1 MKNKMFV
8 RLLAALYA
16 LAFVAGV
23 GLLGFRVWSS
33 KGCTEQNLAVKD
45 AQWNS
50 IIDNHPV
57 AWAGYDAESLVTT
70 DSDPYLVWQVDSK
83 VRSLRVQIRSSQP
96 VRDPMVYYTTTEQP
110 WSASQTIPL
119 VESDPEQGIFTF
131 ALPGGISVHT
141 LRLDP
146 TSCAGAFVELD
157 AVTLNPSVR
166 TFGLTAG
173 ELLMLLVLPLLA
185 ALTVQEIAALKKGQ
199 K

>member
-1 MKNKMFV
+1 MKNKRFV

-16 LAFVAGV
+16 LALVAGI
-23 GLLGFRVWSS
+23 GLLGVRIWSR
-33 KGCTEQNLAVKD
+33 KGCAEQTLAVQD

-50 IIDNHPV
+50 IINNHPV

-70 DSDPYLVWQVDSK
+70 DGDPYLVWQIDRK
-83 VRSLRVQIRSSQP
+83 VCGLRVQIRSSQP
-96 VRDPMVYYTTTEQP
+96 VRDPMVYYTTTDQP

-119 VESDPEQGIFTF
+119 VESDPEQGIYTF
-131 ALPGGISVHT
+131 ALPGSVSVHT

-157 AVTLNPSVR
+157 AVTLNPSVHP
-166 TFGLTAG
+166 FGLKAG
-173 ELLMLLVLPLLA
+173 ELLMLFAMPLLA
-185 ALTVQEIAALKKGQ
+185 ALFVQEITALKKGQ

>member
-8 RLLAALYA
+8 RLLAVLYV

-23 GLLGFRVWSS
+23 GLLGFRALSR
-33 KGCTEQNLAVKD
+33 KGCAEQDLAVQD

-70 DSDPYLVWQVDSK
+70 DSDPYLVWKVDSK
-83 VRSLRVQIRSSQP
+83 VRGLQVKIRSSQP

-119 VESDPEQGIFTF
+119 VESDPEQGIYTF
-131 ALPGGISVHT
+131 ALSGGISVHT

-157 AVTLNPSVR
+157 AVTLNPAVR
-166 TFGLTAG
+166 TFALTAG
-173 ELLMLLVLPLLA
+173 ELLLLLILPLLA